1 MNDSY
6 LHRLNVATK
15 LFIFLC
21 IIIAVFLFSHPLANL
36 ILFLVLLALILPA
49 RINLKSMFQTLSGMK
64 LLFFLIVLFSIFTG
78 QTSRWVGENS
88 TKVLFHFWLWDAT
101 LGGLYQGLTF
111 VLRILTM
118 ILATVTFTVT
128 TPVADILSFLN
139 RVHAPYELS
148 IVVATAISFVPTLMN
163 KKDLI
168 FQAQKAR
175 GAGISDK
182 GGIKQLMAFIPIMVP
197 LVTNSILMA
206 DNLAIS
212 MTNRGYGANKSWTDM
227 IETHPEVKDYI
238 VMAIFAILLAGAF
251 VLRYKFKVGQI

>member
-1 MNDSY
+1 
-6 LHRLNVATK
+6 
-15 LFIFLC
+15 
-21 IIIAVFLFSHPLANL
+21 
-36 ILFLVLLALILPA
+36 
-49 RINLKSMFQTLSGMK
+49 
-64 LLFFLIVLFSIFTG
+64 
-78 QTSRWVGENS
+78 
-88 TKVLFHFWLWDAT
+88 
-101 LGGLYQGLTF
+101 
-111 VLRILTM
+111 M

-128 TPVADILSFLN
+128 TPIDDILSFLN

-148 IVVATAISFVPTLMN
+148 IVIATAISFVPTLMN

-206 DNLAIS
+206 DSLAIS

-227 IETHPEVKDYI
+227 IESHPEAKDYI
-238 VMAIFAILLAGAF
+238 VMVIFAILLTGAF
-251 VLRYKFKVGQI
+251 VVRYRFGLELI